1 MDGKK
6 LRQILAMEGISQAKF
21 AEFLGC
27 TRQNVSAMLASDSV
41 RLTTI
46 EKLAELIGK
55 STQELLS
62 GEQRPNRVEEL
73 EAEIRKKDAE
83 IASLNARIDKL
94 LAILE
99 KI

>member
-6 LRQILAMEGISQAKF
+6 LRQILAVEGISQAKF

-27 TRQNVSAMLASDSV
+27 IRQNVSAMLASDSV

-55 STQELLS
+55 STQELLL
-62 GEQRPNRVEEL
+62 GEQRPNRVKEL
-73 EAEIRKKDAE
+73 EAEIKKKDAE